1 MRPKY
6 FLAITVVLLAACT
19 AEPPVLTV
27 SAAANLQAAFTEIGA
42 AFETQ
47 TGTRVQ
53 FNFAATGSLG
63 QQIAQGA
70 PVDLF
75 ASADRA
81 TVDDLAVRGFIVP
94 ETVRVYARGQ
104 IVLYSRADG
113 PALQALGDLTR
124 PEIKRVAIAN
134 PEIAPYGRAAQEA
147 MQNAGVWTAVQPKLV
162 IAENIQQAQ
171 QFADTGNVDVAIVAR
186 SLTIS
191 AKGQVTA
198 IAPALYQPI
207 DQALGVVKG
216 AKNERDARA
225 FAAFVLGA
233 QGRAILEKYGYGM
246 PNGK

>member
-1 MRPKY
+1 MKPKY
-6 FLAITVVLLAACT
+6 FLAITVVLLTACT
-19 AEPPVLTV
+19 AEPPALTV

-42 AFETQ
+42 AFEQQ

-81 TVDDLAVRGFIVP
+81 TVDDLAARGFIVP

-134 PEIAPYGRAAQEA
+134 PETAPYGRAAQEA
-147 MQNAGVWTAVQPKLV
+147 MQNAGVWTTVQPKLV
-162 IAENIQQAQ
+162 IAENIQQTQ

-186 SLTIS
+186 SLTIA

-207 DQALGVVKG
+207 DQSLGVVKG
-216 AKNERDARA
+216 AKNDRDARA

-233 QGRAILEKYGYGM
+233 QGRAILEKYGYGL
-246 PNGK
+246 PNAK

>member
-1 MRPKY
+1 MKPKY
-6 FLAITVVLLAACT
+6 FLAITVVLLTACT
-19 AEPPVLTV
+19 AEPPALAV

-42 AFETQ
+42 AFEQQ

-81 TVDDLAVRGFIVP
+81 TVDDLAARGFIVP

-134 PEIAPYGRAAQEA
+134 PETAPYGRAAQEA
-147 MQNAGVWTAVQPKLV
+147 MQNAGVWTTVQPKLV
-162 IAENIQQAQ
+162 IAENIQQTQ
-171 QFADTGNVDVAIVAR
+171 QF
-186 SLTIS
+186 
-191 AKGQVTA
+191 
-198 IAPALYQPI
+198 
-207 DQALGVVKG
+207 
-216 AKNERDARA
+216 
-225 FAAFVLGA
+225 
-233 QGRAILEKYGYGM
+233 
-246 PNGK
+246 